1 MERTFDPVRLNRQV
15 EGMSAAHQ
23 RMLSGLAEL
32 TDADVSRESRLP
44 GWSIGHVLAHIEQQG
59 DSLTR
64 LFEAA
69 ENDTVGEQ
77 YPGGMEARVA
87 AIDAAATR
95 SASDHVNGIRRSVY
109 ALEGVIAR
117 ARSGW
122 YGDARMVTG
131 IVIPMTD
138 LPLRR
143 WREVEVHLGDLGWRE
158 FDGPGCWST
167 DYVREDL
174 AVMSMMWKSRGSM
187 GLTDLPT
194 AVRRRSDAEKLAWL
208 MGRLD
213 IEDVEPARV
222 MA

>member
-1 MERTFDPVRLNRQV
+1 
-15 EGMSAAHQ
+15 
-23 RMLSGLAEL
+23 
-32 TDADVSRESRLP
+32 
-44 GWSIGHVLAHIEQQG
+44 
-59 DSLTR
+59 
-64 LFEAA
+64 
-69 ENDTVGEQ
+69 VGEQ
-77 YPGGMEARVA
+77 YPGGKEARVA

-95 SASDHVNGIRRSVY
+95 SASVHVNGIRRSVY

-143 WREVEVHLGDLGWRE
+143 WREVEVHTGDLGWRE

-174 AVMSMMWKSRGSM
+174 AVTSMMWKSRGSM